1 MKTTKFNHSTSF
13 NPPAPVIDV
22 LLLRPLSKEST
33 NGIRV
38 SALIDSGAD
47 ITAVPQAMVNRLQ
60 LYPVDEILVA
70 GYTGETIRELVYSV
84 AIVIAN
90 LKPQIVKAVGYRSD
104 DIALIGR
111 DLINQ
116 WLLVLDGKQQVFEIS
131 VND

>member
-1 MKTTKFNHSTSF
+1 MKTTKFNHNTSF

-22 LLLRPLSKEST
+22 SLLRPLSREVT
-33 NGIRV
+33 NSIHI

-47 ITAVPQAMVNRLQ
+47 ITAVPQGVVDRLR

-70 GYTGETIRELVYSV
+70 GYTGETVRELVYSL

-90 LKPQIVKAVGYRSD
+90 LKPQIVRAIGYRGD

-116 WLLVLDGKQQVFEIS
+116 WLLVLNGKQQVFEIS